1 MIEKVLGCERPAV
14 YYSMGTP
21 LFGLIGTRFENSIV
35 ESAWGISLNRNIT
48 RQGKPGVTLS
58 KDAYA

>member
-1 MIEKVLGCERPAV
+1 
-14 YYSMGTP
+14 MGTP